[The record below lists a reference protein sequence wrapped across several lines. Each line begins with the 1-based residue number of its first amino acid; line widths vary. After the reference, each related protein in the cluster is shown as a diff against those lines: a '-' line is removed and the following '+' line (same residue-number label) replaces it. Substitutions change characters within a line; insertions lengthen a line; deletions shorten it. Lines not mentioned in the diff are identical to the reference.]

1 MQIGI
6 IGKPNVGKSSFFK
19 AITSI
24 DVKVENRPFT
34 TISPNF
40 GIGYVRV
47 KEIGKELGIIS
58 NPKSGFIKGNYRF
71 VPIELIDVPG
81 LVPNAYLGKGLG
93 NKFLDD
99 LRRADGFVLIIDIS
113 GSTDENGNFV
123 GKNCFDPLK
132 DVEFVINEIDMW
144 IFQILK
150 RNLEKNIKRIKS
162 EKRKIS
168 EEISKIVSGLEIKRE
183 DVEKCLKDLK
193 IDEHFY
199 DFDDET
205 ILKIAKKLRETKK
218 FVIAANKID
227 VDIDLAKENIKKIK
241 KVYENIIPISCLA
254 EIFLKELE
262 RQGKID
268 YVYGTDEIKIKSEL
282 NEKEKKAMEIVKQIL
297 DEFKSTGIYQTLEH
311 LIFNLLEYIPVFP
324 VGEKLKDKE
333 GRILP
338 DCFLVKKGT
347 KVIELAEMIHSDLA
361 KNFVRAIE
369 VKSKNFVG
377 KDYELKPYDVIQ
389 IISSK

>member
-19 AITSI
+19 AITFI

-40 GIGYVRV
+40 GIGYIRV
-47 KEIGKELGIIS
+47 NEVGKELGVVS
-58 NPKSGFIKGNYRF
+58 NPRNGFIKGNYRF

-81 LVPNAYLGKGLG
+81 LVPNAHLGKGLG

-99 LRRADGFVLIIDIS
+99 LRKANGFVLIIDIS
-113 GSTDENGNFV
+113 GSTDENGNYV

-150 RNLEKNIKRIKS
+150 RNLERNIKRIKS

-183 DVEKCLKDLK
+183 DVEKCLKELK

-199 DFDDET
+199 DFDDEI

-241 KVYENIIPISCLA
+241 KVYENVIPISCLA

-262 RQGKID
+262 KQGKID
-268 YVYGTDEIKIKSEL
+268 YVYGTDEVKIKNEL
-282 NEKEKKAMEIVKQIL
+282 NEKEKKAMEIIKQIL
-297 DEFKSTGIYQTLEH
+297 DEFKNTGVYQTLEH

-361 KNFVRAIE
+361 KNFVKAIE